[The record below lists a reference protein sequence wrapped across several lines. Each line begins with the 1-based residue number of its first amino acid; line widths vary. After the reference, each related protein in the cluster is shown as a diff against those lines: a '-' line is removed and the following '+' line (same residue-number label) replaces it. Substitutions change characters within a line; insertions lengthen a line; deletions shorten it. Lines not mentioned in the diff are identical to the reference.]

1 VSSAALVYGGR
12 IVRLFVVSP
21 ELLQL
26 ASALSFSIDPGPA
39 AIYELRSYQATARFS
54 KFQSCTFG
62 ALFDIESS
70 RRVES
75 G

>member
-1 VSSAALVYGGR
+1 MSSAALVYGGR
-12 IVRLFVVSP
+12 IVRLFVVSLNCYS
-21 ELLQL
+21 LLVRCR
-26 ASALSFSIDPGPA
+26 SALIQVRLP
-39 AIYELRSYQATARFS
+39 YELRSYQATARFS